1 MAPKRSQS
9 RQKALRQGGA
19 TARPRSTEMAT
30 ATGAAG
36 TQTRRPPS
44 GSYRKPK
51 RSFWRGPY
59 PYAGILGVVV
69 IVVLVVVIVSR
80 LNVGGTP
87 QTGNVSHA
95 IKDVTGVPESVF
107 NQVGVGSL
115 SSVSSSQLPIGA
127 VKNPTTL
134 TGSGGKPEVLYMGG
148 EYCPY
153 CAADRWVMLT
163 ALSRFGTFSGVK
175 YMFSSSTDVY
185 PNTPTFTFANASF
198 SSPYVDFVMV
208 EMYSRTE
215 PSDGQPNLQQPTAQQ
230 QQLMSTYDSGGGI
243 PFLLIGGKFQ
253 GTTPYSPQD
262 LAGRTQQEIATNLSD
277 PSQQTT
283 QDIIGNANLLTATIC
298 SLTHGAPS
306 KVCQSP
312 GVQKAGQLLGI
323 NPSS

>member
-19 TARPRSTEMAT
+19 AGRPRAAEVP
-30 ATGAAG
+30 ATGG
-36 TQTRRPPS
+36 GGGQTRRQPS
-44 GSYRKPK
+44 RSYRKPQ

-59 PYAGILGVVV
+59 PYAGVLAIVA

-80 LNVGGTP
+80 VTSGGTP
-87 QTGNVSHA
+87 PTGNVDRALRDATS
-95 IKDVTGVPESVF
+95 VPSSVF
-107 NQVGVGSL
+107 DQVGTGSL
-115 SSVSSSQLPIGA
+115 NAKQLPITP
-127 VKNPTTL
+127 VQNPTTL

-175 YMFSSSTDVY
+175 TMFSSSTDVY
-185 PNTPTFTFANASF
+185 PNTPTWTFVHAKF
-198 SSPYVDFVMV
+198 SSQYVDFVPV
-208 EMYSRTE
+208 EMWSRTT
-215 PSDGQPNLQQPTAQQ
+215 PSANAAPDLTKPTPQQ
-230 QQLMSTYDSGGGI
+230 QQLMNTYDSNGGI
-243 PFLLIGGKFQ
+243 PFLLIGGKYV
-253 GTTPYSPQD
+253 GSTPYNPQV
-262 LAGRTQQEIATNLSD
+262 LSGRTQQQIASNLSD

-298 SLTHGAPS
+298 SVTGGAPS
-306 KVCQSP
+306 SVCQST

>member
-1 MAPKRSQS
+1 
-9 RQKALRQGGA
+9 
-19 TARPRSTEMAT
+19 
-30 ATGAAG
+30 
-36 TQTRRPPS
+36 
-44 GSYRKPK
+44 
-51 RSFWRGPY
+51 
-59 PYAGILGVVV
+59 
-69 IVVLVVVIVSR
+69 VVVIVSR
-80 LNVGGTP
+80 LNLGGTP
-87 QTGNVSHA
+87 QTGNVSQA
-95 IKDVTGVPESVF
+95 VKDVTSVPESVF
-107 NQVGVGSL
+107 NQVGTGSL
-115 SSVSSSQLPIGA
+115 NSSQLPIAA

-153 CAADRWVMLT
+153 CAADRWVMLS

-208 EMYSRTE
+208 EMYSRTQ
-215 PSDGQPNLQQPTAQQ
+215 PTNGQPNLQQPTAEQ

-243 PFLLIGGKFQ
+243 PFLLIGGKFV
-253 GTTPYSPQD
+253 GSTPYSPQD
-262 LAGRTQQEIATNLSD
+262 LAGKTQQQIASNLTD
-277 PSQQTT
+277 TSQTTT

-298 SLTHGAPS
+298 SITHGSPS
-306 KVCQSP
+306 TVCQSP

>member
-19 TARPRSTEMAT
+19 TARPRSAEMAT
-30 ATGAAG
+30 AGGSAGA
-36 TQTRRPPS
+36 QTRRQPS
-44 GSYRKPK
+44 NSYRKPK

-59 PYAGILGVVV
+59 PYLGVIGVVV
-69 IVVLVVVIVSR
+69 IVVLVVVVVSR
-80 LNVGGTP
+80 VTSGGSP
-87 QTGNVSHA
+87 QTGNISQA
-95 IKDVTGVPESVF
+95 IHDVTSVPQSVF
-107 NQVGVGSL
+107 DEVGNGSL
-115 SSVSSSQLPIGA
+115 NATQLPISA

-134 TGSGGKPEVLYMGG
+134 TGSSGKPEVLYMGG

-185 PNTPTFTFANASF
+185 PNTPTFTFVDTKF
-198 SSPYVDFVMV
+198 SSPYVDFVPV

-215 PSDGQPNLQQPTAQQ
+215 PADGQPNLQQPTAEQR
-230 QQLMSTYDSGGGI
+230 QLMSTYDTGGGI
-243 PFLLIGGKFQ
+243 PFLLVGGRFV
-253 GTTPYSPQD
+253 GSTPYSPAD
-262 LAGRTQQEIATNLSD
+262 LAGKTQAQVASALSD

-298 SLTHGAPS
+298 SITHGTPS
-306 KVCQSP
+306 TVCQSP